1 MKKII
6 LYSLLIAG
14 LIVAVGKPIGSRPTQ
29 SGKDQTQAWADYD
42 SYVIQKAKTEK
53 AERENGQE
61 YASIMLDPY
70 ESWRAETFYKYRYIH
85 PECGYPVWEGEF
97 VHEKPI
103 MPTMDYSPYFE
114 KRYCD
119 EPPRYTSQQEQPD
132 LTGLYY
138 SRTIVGP
145 NAGNWSINFVSGP

>member
-1 MKKII
+1 MKKILIYGI
-6 LYSLLIAG
+6 LIGG
-14 LIVAVGKPIGSRPTQ
+14 LILAVSKPTQ
-29 SGKDQTQAWADYD
+29 SGKDQTQAWKDYRD
-42 SYVIQKAKTEK
+42 RRAYENAIYKAGE
-53 AERENGQE
+53 AERNQKKE

-70 ESWRAETFYKYRYIH
+70 ESWKAETYYKYRYIH

>member
-1 MKKII
+1 MKRIV
-6 LYSLLIAG
+6 LYGLLIAG
-14 LIVAVGKPIGSRPTQ
+14 LIVAVSRPAR

-42 SYVIQKAKTEK
+42 SIVIRKAKIDK
-53 AERENGQE
+53 AEREKKAE

-70 ESWRAETFYKYRYIH
+70 ESWRAETYYKYRYIH
-85 PECGYPVWEGEF
+85 PECGYPITDGEF
-97 VHEKPI
+97 THGKPI

-114 KRYCD
+114 KSYWD

>member
-1 MKKII
+1 MKKVI
-6 LYSLLIAG
+6 LYGLLIGG
-14 LIVAVGKPIGSRPTQ
+14 LILAVSKLTQ
-29 SGKDQTQAWADYD
+29 SGKDQTQAWKDYD
-42 SYVIQKAKTEK
+42 SIVIRKAKIDK
-53 AERENGQE
+53 AEREKRAE

-85 PECGYPVWEGEF
+85 PEGGYPVLESTLEGKRPSLPE
-97 VHEKPI
+97 
-103 MPTMDYSPYFE
+103 MDYSLLYE
-114 KRYCD
+114 KSYCD
-119 EPPRYTSQQEQPD
+119 QPPRYTSQQEEPD